1 MFDQDVQGM
10 RWAIETLGLD
20 RASQI
25 AHEHRGAPE
34 DLRLRIELEG
44 ATARGPLFTPPL
56 RSQAG
61 SAISAVATP
70 RVRPRPVPRP
80 KQPEQPT
87 RWRVDFSMLFTMLG
101 IALVIILCIPLVM
114 LVVTLIKFA
123 VEFLLLML
131 GSNVMASW
139 L

>member
-1 MFDQDVQGM
+1 
-10 RWAIETLGLD
+10 
-20 RASQI
+20 
-25 AHEHRGAPE
+25 
-34 DLRLRIELEG
+34 
-44 ATARGPLFTPPL
+44 
-56 RSQAG
+56 
-61 SAISAVATP
+61 
-70 RVRPRPVPRP
+70 
-80 KQPEQPT
+80 
-87 RWRVDFSMLFTMLG
+87 MLFTMLG